1 MSFRVLVI
9 PEDFRKDEFLL
20 KPILE
25 KMLEAAGRRATL
37 RVCKDP
43 LLGGVR
49 EALKWSRIQEI
60 LDRYRGMV
68 DCFLLIV
75 DRDGLPNRKKSLAAL
90 EAEAAEFLGAQG
102 LFFAENAWQE
112 IEVWALAGLSD
123 LPRSWNWKSIRAEPN
138 AKEVFSSV
146 TCVERGSRQSLS
158 EAGCDSARKPPE
170 ATPEFAVSAA
180 KTWEPWSRALSLVSE
195 PERISGRPVRPSPRP
210 SRSLSRHSG
219 RSPRNRIAAG
229 GGETPERRAG
239 SSHP

>member
-90 EAEAAEFLGAQG
+90 EGEAAEFLGAQG

-138 AKEVFSSV
+138 AKEVFF
-146 TCVERGSRQSLS
+146 ERYVRRKGLTAEPFGGRLRLGQEAARSYARIRRLCGEDVGALESRL
-158 EAGCDSARKPPE
+158 
-170 ATPEFAVSAA
+170 
-180 KTWEPWSRALSLVSE
+180 KTRQ
-195 PERISGRPVRPSPRP
+195 
-210 SRSLSRHSG
+210 
-219 RSPRNRIAAG
+219 
-229 GGETPERRAG
+229 
-239 SSHP
+239 